1 MKKLFSI
8 FMLMFLAL
16 VVVGCKKKEKIV
28 FEARLRTENVSS
40 NTEMLLSNKKVGE
53 RIKLLSSPEYWR
65 IGQSPTIYFEYSR
78 GSKFKLVSA
87 TISGSNIDGKMI
99 LSDNPGIKLGE
110 GFILDKLS
118 VENNTAFIAEISTPK
133 ITEYSEITYDL
144 EGIKIEV
151 GGIEQYV
158 SIPEDSSHISILSDG
173 ETQKQ
178 EVEDMIRNT
187 TLLDLYGNYVVVHND
202 LFSNDFG
209 GSVSYNIIV
218 NGEISEDQFWLN
230 YVGDGRLIIAIQ
242 AIILGSEMEPIIV
255 YDDMLGASWDTH
267 AIYFRKPDGFTL
279 FAAEFNESLRQVTFD
294 ASTPNDGTPITIYRT
309 IEGKNIESIEI
320 LDGTSDESELYF
332 RLEGFSLVEVEEM
345 ILNEKIT
352 TSTKIP
358 VNLIVEG
365 SVISIPGNR

>member
-1 MKKLFSI
+1 M
-8 FMLMFLAL
+8 
-16 VVVGCKKKEKIV
+16 
-28 FEARLRTENVSS
+28 RTENVSS
-40 NTEMLLSNKKVGE
+40 NTQMLLSNKKVDE
-53 RIKLLSSPEYWR
+53 RLELLSSPEYWR

-87 TISGSNIDGKMI
+87 TISGSNIDGEMI

-118 VENNTAFIAEISTPK
+118 VENNTAFIAEISTPE

-158 SIPEDSSHISILSDG
+158 SIPEDSSHISIVSDG

-178 EVEDMIRNT
+178 EVLDMIKNT
-187 TLLDLYGNYVVVHND
+187 TLVDLNGNYVVVHNE

-218 NGEISEDQFWLN
+218 NGKISEDQFWLN
-230 YVGDGRLIIAIQ
+230 YVGDGSLTIEIQ

-255 YDDMLGASWDTH
+255 YDDKLGASWDTT
-267 AIYFRKPDGFTL
+267 IYFRKPDGFTL
-279 FAAEFNESLRQVTFD
+279 FAAVFDEELRQVIFD
-294 ASTPNDGTPITIYRT
+294 ASTKNDGIPITIYRT
-309 IEGKNIESIEI
+309 IEGKNIEWIEI
-320 LDGTSDESELYF
+320 LDEHSDESELYF
-332 RLEGFSLVEVEEM
+332 RLEGFSLIEVQEM
-345 ILNEKIT
+345 ISSGKIT
-352 TSTKIP
+352 TSTKMP